1 MAIHVTEQLRTFLL
15 SILLGLGAGVLYDL
29 LRAVRLRHPR
39 LTAPLDLL
47 YCQAIGLA
55 VFLFVLRQSD
65 GQLRGFILLGGLGGG
80 VLFFSLLSRPLRPVW
95 DFWMDRWME
104 LFQFL
109 SLPGRF
115 CAAVCEEFAFQAKTI
130 FVLLLGIAAIILLNF
145 SSYRNLIMAYLP
157 TNLSIESITSK
168 EFAAGDSDYL
178 MNIQVNNGVGLIF
191 WTIIRMFFFVFSPL
205 PGSTTSL
212 KYIFAFIVDSVPTAV
227 IIFLT
232 IKDAYYN
239 KKGKY
244 VFAAYAVCLIV
255 IGIFAW
261 GVSNAGTAMRHRS
274 LIVGVFAIAYCMANE
289 KKLIPVKIVDET
301 KAAEE

>member
-47 YCQAIGLA
+47 YCQAVGLA

-115 CAAVCEEFAFQAKTI
+115 CAAVCKKFAFQAKTLFYFLRKYATI
-130 FVLLLGIAAIILLNF
+130 HIEGVWKPLRKGGMSHGKARQTRKKEKSGNLLVHVVILLLLATVGWRLYALQGQVRAAQAERDQYARQVENVQQENETLRSDIAEGPTEEKMKELAREELGMIDSN
-145 SSYRNLIMAYLP
+145 SYL
-157 TNLSIESITSK
+157 
-168 EFAAGDSDYL
+168 
-178 MNIQVNNGVGLIF
+178 
-191 WTIIRMFFFVFSPL
+191 
-205 PGSTTSL
+205 
-212 KYIFAFIVDSVPTAV
+212 
-227 IIFLT
+227 FL
-232 IKDAYYN
+232 DR
-239 KKGKY
+239 
-244 VFAAYAVCLIV
+244 
-255 IGIFAW
+255 
-261 GVSNAGTAMRHRS
+261 SN
-274 LIVGVFAIAYCMANE
+274 
-289 KKLIPVKIVDET
+289 
-301 KAAEE
+301 

>member
-104 LFQFL
+104 LFQF
-109 SLPGRF
+109 
-115 CAAVCEEFAFQAKTI
+115 AFQAKTLFYFLRKYATI
-130 FVLLLGIAAIILLNF
+130 H
-145 SSYRNLIMAYLP
+145 
-157 TNLSIESITSK
+157 IEGVWKPLRKGGMSHGKARQTRKK
-168 EFAAGDSDYL
+168 EK
-178 MNIQVNNGVGLIF
+178 
-191 WTIIRMFFFVFSPL
+191 IR
-205 PGSTTSL
+205 
-212 KYIFAFIVDSVPTAV
+212 
-227 IIFLT
+227 
-232 IKDAYYN
+232 
-239 KKGKY
+239 
-244 VFAAYAVCLIV
+244 
-255 IGIFAW
+255 
-261 GVSNAGTAMRHRS
+261 
-274 LIVGVFAIAYCMANE
+274 
-289 KKLIPVKIVDET
+289 
-301 KAAEE
+301 

>member
-47 YCQAIGLA
+47 YCQAVGLA

-115 CAAVCEEFAFQAKTI
+115 CAAVCKKFAFQAKTL
-130 FVLLLGIAAIILLNF
+130 FYFLRKYLLLLATVGWRLYALQGQVRAAQAERDQYARQVENVQQENETLRSDIAEGPTEEKMKELAREELGMIDSN
-145 SSYRNLIMAYLP
+145 SYL
-157 TNLSIESITSK
+157 
-168 EFAAGDSDYL
+168 
-178 MNIQVNNGVGLIF
+178 
-191 WTIIRMFFFVFSPL
+191 
-205 PGSTTSL
+205 
-212 KYIFAFIVDSVPTAV
+212 
-227 IIFLT
+227 FL
-232 IKDAYYN
+232 DR
-239 KKGKY
+239 
-244 VFAAYAVCLIV
+244 
-255 IGIFAW
+255 
-261 GVSNAGTAMRHRS
+261 SN
-274 LIVGVFAIAYCMANE
+274 
-289 KKLIPVKIVDET
+289 
-301 KAAEE
+301 

>member
-95 DFWMDRWME
+95 PMGTFFLFWQRME

-115 CAAVCEEFAFQAKTI
+115 CAAVCKKFAFQAKTLFYFLRKYATI
-130 FVLLLGIAAIILLNF
+130 H
-145 SSYRNLIMAYLP
+145 
-157 TNLSIESITSK
+157 IEGVWKPLRKGGMSHGKARQTRKK
-168 EFAAGDSDYL
+168 EK
-178 MNIQVNNGVGLIF
+178 
-191 WTIIRMFFFVFSPL
+191 IR
-205 PGSTTSL
+205 
-212 KYIFAFIVDSVPTAV
+212 
-227 IIFLT
+227 
-232 IKDAYYN
+232 
-239 KKGKY
+239 
-244 VFAAYAVCLIV
+244 
-255 IGIFAW
+255 
-261 GVSNAGTAMRHRS
+261 
-274 LIVGVFAIAYCMANE
+274 
-289 KKLIPVKIVDET
+289 
-301 KAAEE
+301 

>member
-47 YCQAIGLA
+47 YCQAVGLA

-115 CAAVCEEFAFQAKTI
+115 CAAVCKKFAFQAKTL
-130 FVLLLGIAAIILLNF
+130 FF
-145 SSYRNLIMAYLP
+145 SRPPRACGRAHDPPAPCFIRGPVRRALP
-157 TNLSIESITSK
+157 QH
-168 EFAAGDSDYL
+168 DS
-178 MNIQVNNGVGLIF
+178 NGTL
-191 WTIIRMFFFVFSPL
+191 
-205 PGSTTSL
+205 
-212 KYIFAFIVDSVPTAV
+212 
-227 IIFLT
+227 
-232 IKDAYYN
+232 
-239 KKGKY
+239 
-244 VFAAYAVCLIV
+244 
-255 IGIFAW
+255 
-261 GVSNAGTAMRHRS
+261 
-274 LIVGVFAIAYCMANE
+274 
-289 KKLIPVKIVDET
+289 
-301 KAAEE
+301 

>member
-47 YCQAIGLA
+47 YCQAVGLA

-115 CAAVCEEFAFQAKTI
+115 CAAVCKKFAFQAKTLFYFLRKYATI
-130 FVLLLGIAAIILLNF
+130 HIEGVWKPLRKGGMSHGKARQTRKKEKIRSDIAEGPTEEKMKELAREELGMIDSN
-145 SSYRNLIMAYLP
+145 SYL
-157 TNLSIESITSK
+157 
-168 EFAAGDSDYL
+168 
-178 MNIQVNNGVGLIF
+178 
-191 WTIIRMFFFVFSPL
+191 
-205 PGSTTSL
+205 
-212 KYIFAFIVDSVPTAV
+212 
-227 IIFLT
+227 FL
-232 IKDAYYN
+232 DR
-239 KKGKY
+239 
-244 VFAAYAVCLIV
+244 
-255 IGIFAW
+255 
-261 GVSNAGTAMRHRS
+261 SN
-274 LIVGVFAIAYCMANE
+274 
-289 KKLIPVKIVDET
+289 
-301 KAAEE
+301 

>member
-47 YCQAIGLA
+47 YCQAVGLA

-115 CAAVCEEFAFQAKTI
+115 CAAVCKKFAFQAKTLFYFLRKYATI
-130 FVLLLGIAAIILLNF
+130 H
-145 SSYRNLIMAYLP
+145 
-157 TNLSIESITSK
+157 IE
-168 EFAAGDSDYL
+168 
-178 MNIQVNNGVGLIF
+178 GV
-191 WTIIRMFFFVFSPL
+191 WKPL
-205 PGSTTSL
+205 R
-212 KYIFAFIVDSVPTAV
+212 K
-227 IIFLT
+227 
-232 IKDAYYN
+232 
-239 KKGKY
+239 
-244 VFAAYAVCLIV
+244 
-255 IGIFAW
+255 
-261 GVSNAGTAMRHRS
+261 
-274 LIVGVFAIAYCMANE
+274 
-289 KKLIPVKIVDET
+289 
-301 KAAEE
+301 

>member
-47 YCQAIGLA
+47 YCQAVGLA

-115 CAAVCEEFAFQAKTI
+115 CAAVCKKFAFQAKTL
-130 FVLLLGIAAIILLNF
+130 FFSRPSCACGRAHDPPAPVSYAA
-145 SSYRNLIMAYLP
+145 
-157 TNLSIESITSK
+157 
-168 EFAAGDSDYL
+168 
-178 MNIQVNNGVGLIF
+178 
-191 WTIIRMFFFVFSPL
+191 
-205 PGSTTSL
+205 
-212 KYIFAFIVDSVPTAV
+212 AF
-227 IIFLT
+227 
-232 IKDAYYN
+232 DAYCPN
-239 KKGKY
+239 MT
-244 VFAAYAVCLIV
+244 VTERFTT
-255 IGIFAW
+255 F
-261 GVSNAGTAMRHRS
+261 R
-274 LIVGVFAIAYCMANE
+274 
-289 KKLIPVKIVDET
+289 
-301 KAAEE
+301 